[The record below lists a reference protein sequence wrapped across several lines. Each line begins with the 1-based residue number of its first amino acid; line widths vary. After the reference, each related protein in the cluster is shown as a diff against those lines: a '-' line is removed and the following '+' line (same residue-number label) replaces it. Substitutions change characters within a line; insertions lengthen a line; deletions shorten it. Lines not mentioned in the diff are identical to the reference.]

1 MKKLLAS
8 LIWISLVLVL
18 ASCSLEQ
25 KFDGEGH
32 QYPPEGVEKKH

>member
-1 MKKLLAS
+1 MKKLVAS
-8 LIWISLVLVL
+8 FICISLVLFL